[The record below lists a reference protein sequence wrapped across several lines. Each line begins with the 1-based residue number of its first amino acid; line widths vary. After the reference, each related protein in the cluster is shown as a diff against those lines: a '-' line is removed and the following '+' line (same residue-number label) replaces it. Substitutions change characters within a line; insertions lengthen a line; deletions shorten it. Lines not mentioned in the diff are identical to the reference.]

1 MRILNFGS
9 LNLDYTYRLDHFVK
23 PGETEASF
31 GRTLACGG
39 KGLNQSVALA
49 KSGAEVIHAGAVGK
63 EDGAILLETLKK
75 AGVNTDAVKVLAD
88 VPSGSAFIQVTES
101 GENAIVLDGGANQAI
116 TKEDVKNVLAGFAEG
131 DWIVLQNEISEIPFI
146 IEQAHARGMKI
157 VLNPSPMNPS
167 VMAMPLEYV
176 NYFLLNEDEAAMLAG
191 PCRDTLS
198 VLSDKYPGA
207 AILITL
213 GPGGCV
219 FAENGTVHTQNSFPV
234 TPVDTTGAG
243 DTFTGFF
250 IGSLAQGKG
259 IEESLE
265 LAAKAAAISV
275 TRKGAST
282 SIPDLEEVK
291 NARF

>member
-1 MRILNFGS
+1 MKILNFGS
-9 LNLDYTYRLDHFVK
+9 LNLDYTYRLDHFVR
-23 PGETEASF
+23 PGETEASY

-39 KGLNQSVALA
+39 KGLNQSAALA
-49 KSGAEVIHAGAVGK
+49 KSGADVFHAGAVGK
-63 EDGAILLETLKK
+63 EDGAVLLETLKR
-75 AGVNTDAVKVLAD
+75 AGVNTDAVKVLED
-88 VPSGSAFIQVTES
+88 VPSGSAFIQVTDS

-116 TKEDVKNVLAGFAEG
+116 TEEDVKTVLAGFAEG

-146 IEQAHARGMKI
+146 IEQAHALGMKI
-157 VLNPSPMNPS
+157 VLNPSPMNES
-167 VMAMPLEYV
+167 VLSMPLEYV
-176 NYFLLNEDEAAMLAG
+176 DYFLLNEDEAARLAG
-191 PCRDTLS
+191 PCPD
-198 VLSDKYPGA
+198 VLSALVKKYPGA

-213 GPGGCV
+213 GSSGCV
-219 FAENGTVHTQNSFPV
+219 FAENGTVHTQKSYPV

-259 IEESLE
+259 IAESLE

-282 SIPDLEEVK
+282 SIPDLDEVK